1 MYRTSGGNIDAS
13 GAAATFPGFKRDA
26 VSEDVTNMADTSDF
40 RNGLIMNMGGEYWSI
55 QEFLHVKPGKGGAF
69 VRTKIKNLIS
79 GQVKEHTFRAG
90 EKIDEVRVVR
100 QVYQYLYNSGG
111 IYYMMDKQSY
121 EQIELSESM
130 MSDMNGFL
138 RENIDVDI
146 LMEGDKPLVVELP
159 NFVELSVKQ
168 TDPGFKGDT
177 AQGGSKPATMETG
190 LVVQVPLFIEEG
202 DVLRIDTRTGKYV
215 TRV

>member
-1 MYRTSGGNIDAS
+1 MTKKENKDMPKLAGLEYEHLPVCVQIVFNAQGMQQMFADVNGNASKPSKSLNLYFDRKNPFNASVVDVID
-13 GAAATFPGFKRDA
+13 RCD
-26 VSEDVTNMADTSDF
+26 
-40 RNGLIMNMGGEYWSI
+40 II
-55 QEFLHVKPGKGGAF
+55 
-69 VRTKIKNLIS
+69 
-79 GQVKEHTFRAG
+79 
-90 EKIDEVRVVR
+90 
-100 QVYQYLYNSGG
+100 
-111 IYYMMDKQSY
+111 
-121 EQIELSESM
+121 
-130 MSDMNGFL
+130 